1 MSTYFEL
8 QPEPGG
14 ASSPADV
21 ITRCIESGHRLLL
34 ADHGALPPEFFDL
47 SSRFAGELVQKLSQY
62 GIRMA
67 GVVPDP
73 TVHSQPFQDFFRE
86 ANRGTQVRFFPT
98 REEAVEW
105 LTSE

>member
-1 MSTYFEL
+1 VSTYFEL
-8 QPEPGG
+8 QPEPTG
-14 ASSPADV
+14 ALSPADV
-21 ITRCIESGHRLLL
+21 VTRSIESGYRLLL

-73 TVHSQPFQDFFRE
+73 ESHSQPFQDFLRE
-86 ANRGTQVRFFPT
+86 TNRGNQIRFFPT
-98 REEAVEW
+98 REAAIEW
-105 LTSE
+105 LTST